1 MLTLFCD
8 TFGHLVTILDDSEF
22 YDSGEPFSPHEYAL
36 LGQFLNQFLLL
47 FISAGSMFS
56 SPRNVTFDS
65 IPKVAGIHSFKMFL
79 KLSLT
84 PRIDSSHVYPL

>member
-36 LGQFLNQFLLL
+36 LGQFLNQFL
-47 FISAGSMFS
+47 F
-56 SPRNVTFDS
+56 
-65 IPKVAGIHSFKMFL
+65 KVRTYFPNPEI
-79 KLSLT
+79 
-84 PRIDSSHVYPL
+84 IDYYQYFWHPL